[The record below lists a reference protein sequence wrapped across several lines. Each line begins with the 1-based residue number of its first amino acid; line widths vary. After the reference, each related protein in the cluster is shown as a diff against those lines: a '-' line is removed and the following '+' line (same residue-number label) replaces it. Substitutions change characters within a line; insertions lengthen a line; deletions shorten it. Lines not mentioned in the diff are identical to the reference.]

1 METYK
6 TISFALAALSS
17 AAFADDVVGVERV
30 DAGTNGL
37 AEVVMPFAPMEGS
50 GPAGFLSGAF
60 EGDGGE
66 FSDTLTAL
74 CPAGGATN
82 AVWSA
87 TSWIDPA
94 TGLPSFMH
102 VSPGDTLWLMR
113 TSLTP
118 LGFSLFGRLP
128 SASAHPLPRFTSFSA
143 DEPEDALSLAVAS
156 GGHPYDV
163 YAAES
168 TNAAAAAD
176 SPWLHV
182 ARAPAHP
189 PVSEWTDLLPPHG
202 RARLYAVSDATRDTD
217 GDGLSDA
224 MEARVHG
231 TSPLL
236 ADTDGDGVPDGLEVA
251 WGSDPLTPG
260 TASPFLWFEGFERPG
275 VTPGDL
281 AGQNGWR
288 VSGSGSAGCA
298 AAKQTIRP
306 PDALSASRACL
317 FIPSA

>member
-1 METYK
+1 MSIRK
-6 TISFALAALSS
+6 TFTALGAALAACAQL

-37 AEVVMPFAPMEGS
+37 AEVVMPFAPMEES

-94 TGLPSFMH
+94 TGLPSFMQ

-128 SASAHPLPRFTSFSA
+128 SASAHPMPRFASLSA

-156 GGHPYDV
+156 GGHAYDV

-176 SPWLHV
+176 SP
-182 ARAPAHP
+182 
-189 PVSEWTDLLPPHG
+189 
-202 RARLYAVSDATRDTD
+202 
-217 GDGLSDA
+217 
-224 MEARVHG
+224 
-231 TSPLL
+231 
-236 ADTDGDGVPDGLEVA
+236 
-251 WGSDPLTPG
+251 
-260 TASPFLWFEGFERPG
+260 
-275 VTPGDL
+275 
-281 AGQNGWR
+281 
-288 VSGSGSAGCA
+288 
-298 AAKQTIRP
+298 
-306 PDALSASRACL
+306 
-317 FIPSA
+317 

>member
-1 METYK
+1 MSIRK
-6 TISFALAALSS
+6 TFTALGAALAACAQL

-94 TGLPSFMH
+94 TGLPSFMP

-128 SASAHPLPRFTSFSA
+128 SASAHPLPRFTSLSA

-182 ARAPAHP
+182 ARH
-189 PVSEWTDLLPPHG
+189 
-202 RARLYAVSDATRDTD
+202 
-217 GDGLSDA
+217 
-224 MEARVHG
+224 
-231 TSPLL
+231 
-236 ADTDGDGVPDGLEVA
+236 
-251 WGSDPLTPG
+251 
-260 TASPFLWFEGFERPG
+260 
-275 VTPGDL
+275 
-281 AGQNGWR
+281 
-288 VSGSGSAGCA
+288 
-298 AAKQTIRP
+298 
-306 PDALSASRACL
+306 
-317 FIPSA
+317 